1 MLPNDEIITA
11 REVYK
16 RDLSTIIYSDNCR
29 VVMDTRFFRRDRVYL
44 LKYLQGGY

>member
-16 RDLSTIIYSDNCR
+16 RDLSTIIYSNNCR
-29 VVMDTRFFRRDRVYL
+29 DVTLLFPMGCVYL
-44 LKYLQGGY
+44 LKYLQGG